1 MMTVNLH
8 ERGLPDMRKR
18 RMRCNLVNEL
28 GEEER
33 LPAEPLRGVV
43 LREEARQFVAK
54 RADASRLQA
63 DDGGARLDFGA
74 QGGHGPTPQAHRR
87 VEHAPIVQR
96 TTATER
102 AIGDNDAE
110 AEILEDVRRGD

>member
-1 MMTVNLH
+1 ML
-8 ERGLPDMRKR
+8 GLKWTCGGCR
-18 RMRCNLVNEL
+18 RCNLVNEL

-74 QGGHGPTPQAHRR
+74 QGGHGPSPLSRRRQVPTPTHRR
-87 VEHAPIVQR
+87 VTRVKLPPSSW
-96 TTATER
+96 
-102 AIGDNDAE
+102 
-110 AEILEDVRRGD
+110 